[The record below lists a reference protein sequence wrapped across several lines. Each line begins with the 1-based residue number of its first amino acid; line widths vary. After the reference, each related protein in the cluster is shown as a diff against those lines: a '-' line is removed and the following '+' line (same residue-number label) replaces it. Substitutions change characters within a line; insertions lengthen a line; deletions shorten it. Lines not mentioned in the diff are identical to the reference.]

1 MNFIYSVAWILASK
15 LKFENKVIFSETGK
29 WFENQYKITYIHTY
43 IHTYFIHFPHRGF
56 SKRIIIII
64 IIIQ

>member
-29 WFENQYKITYIHTY
+29 WFENQYKITSSRMFFSSQLLYK
-43 IHTYFIHFPHRGF
+43 FLRG
-56 SKRIIIII
+56 SNCHVKRLLG
-64 IIIQ
+64 